1 VNISSIDKAEFYPTP
16 EFKNVLAA
24 AESLKAEFSMHWAG
38 QLDKKTHRRFM
49 EGLELL
55 RESLSVHYKEL
66 YAREQ
71 ALAAAASDS
80 YTRKQKALLVW
91 LAENYDGRAV
101 YTALIE
107 RLSEDLGIPKS
118 TVRWNLRGLREA
130 GLIRAGDR
138 ENKGIPV
145 ALTQVGQLMA
155 EYLTAE
161 LAYTEHI

>member
-1 VNISSIDKAEFYPTP
+1 MNISSIDKADFYPTP

-24 AESLKAEFSMHWAG
+24 AENLVAEYSMHWAG
-38 QLDKKTHRRFM
+38 EVDEKTHGRFM

-55 RESLSVHYKEL
+55 RESLTVHYKEL

-71 ALAAAASDS
+71 ALAAAASGS
-80 YTRKQKALLVW
+80 FTGKQKALLMW
-91 LAENYDGRAV
+91 LAEEYDGRTV

-107 RLSEDLGIPKS
+107 RLSRDMGIPKS

-130 GLIRAGDR
+130 GLIKAGDR

-145 ALTQVGQLMA
+145 VLTGMGQLMA
-155 EYLTAE
+155 EYLASE
-161 LAYTEHI
+161 

>member
-1 VNISSIDKAEFYPTP
+1 
-16 EFKNVLAA
+16 
-24 AESLKAEFSMHWAG
+24 MHWAG
-38 QLDKKTHRRFM
+38 QLDEKTHGRFM

-55 RESLSVHYKEL
+55 RESLTVHYKEL

-80 YTRKQKALLVW
+80 YTGKQKTLLVW
-91 LAENYDGRAV
+91 LAENHDGRTV

-107 RLSEDLGIPKS
+107 RLSGDLDIPKS

-145 ALTQVGQLMA
+145 VLTEMGQLMA
-155 EYLTAE
+155 EYLASG
-161 LAYTEHI
+161 

>member
-24 AESLKAEFSMHWAG
+24 AESLKAEYSMHWAG
-38 QLDKKTHRRFM
+38 QLDEKTHGRFM

-55 RESLSVHYKEL
+55 RESLTVHYKEL

-80 YTRKQKALLVW
+80 YTRKQKTLLVW
-91 LAENYDGRAV
+91 LAENYDGRTI
-101 YTALIE
+101 YTVLIE
-107 RLSEDLGIPKS
+107 RLSGELDIPKS

-145 ALTQVGQLMA
+145 VLTEMGQLMA
-155 EYLTAE
+155 EYLTSE
-161 LAYTEHI
+161 